1 VVLAYSQGFNPKP
14 KVAFGPA
21 LPLGTASEAE
31 YMDVDCMNRLD
42 TEAIGMVVNGA
53 LPRGFRLIA
62 VREITRAV
70 PPLSASISAA
80 RYRVETGTAAGTIQA
95 RVDALK
101 NRASVRIRRV
111 RSGRETVLDLRK
123 ELLGIDPGENGGLRF
138 TLAVNRDAASLRPE
152 ELLNELFQETELPVR
167 LIREELLVDAGGKTV
182 NPILAAS
189 VAEHAKRT
197 VC

>member
-1 VVLAYSQGFNPKP
+1 
-14 KVAFGPA
+14 
-21 LPLGTASEAE
+21 
-31 YMDVDCMNRLD
+31 M
-42 TEAIGMVVNGA
+42 
-53 LPRGFRLIA
+53 
-62 VREITRAV
+62 
-70 PPLSASISAA
+70 
-80 RYRVETGTAAGTIQA
+80 ETGTAADTIQA

-101 NRASVRIRRV
+101 SRASVPIRRV
-111 RSGRETVLDLRK
+111 RSGRETVLDLNR
-123 ELLGIDPGENGGLRF
+123 ELLGIDPGEDGGLRF

-152 ELLNELFQETELPVR
+152 ELLNELFQEPELPVR